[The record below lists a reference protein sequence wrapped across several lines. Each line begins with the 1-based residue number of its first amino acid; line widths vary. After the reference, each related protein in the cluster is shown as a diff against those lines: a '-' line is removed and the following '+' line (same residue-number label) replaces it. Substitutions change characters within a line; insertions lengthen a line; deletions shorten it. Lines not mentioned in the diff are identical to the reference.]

1 MDRRVNCHT
10 VLHFSFHNQILL
22 VNILIIFCFLFGG
35 SVVGGVD
42 VKEQGDEWDWVAL
55 CEIHEEL
62 IKS

>member
-1 MDRRVNCHT
+1 M
-10 VLHFSFHNQILL
+10 LHFSFHNQILL

-42 VKEQGDEWDWVAL
+42 IKEQGDEWDWVAL